1 MPTES
6 SLKSKLE
13 SVKVEFDQS
22 IEKLRTEAASNAR
35 ELEQR
40 FKQYEQVRAEIAEKV
55 LKPRL
60 EELAA
65 QIPGMQHELQ
75 RDIDGGRLI
84 LRFPRT
90 PERAALIE
98 VDLSIAHDDAF
109 KKVLFTYELRI
120 IPVFME
126 FDKFSQFSQPLDNL
140 QLSAV
145 ADWLDERLLA
155 FMRTYLNMQFVEQ
168 YGKDNMATDP
178 VLSRRFPR
186 NLAAGEVEH
195 KGVRYYFVTNESMA
209 MFKAD
214 PDDFVGRAGG

>member
-6 SLKSKLE
+6 TLKSKLE
-13 SVKVEFDQS
+13 SVKAEFNQS
-22 IEKLRTEAASNAR
+22 IEKLRADAAASAKD
-35 ELEQR
+35 LEQR
-40 FKQYEQVRAEIAEKV
+40 YKQYAKAREEIAAKV
-55 LKPRL
+55 VQPRL

-109 KKVLFTYELRI
+109 KKILFTYELRI

-140 QLSAV
+140 QLPAV

-155 FMRTYLNMQFVEQ
+155 FMKTYLNMQFVEQ

-186 NLAAGEVEH
+186 NLAAGDVEH

-209 MFKAD
+209 MFKAN
-214 PDDFVGRAGG
+214 PDSFLGRSGG